1 MSSKEKWSEL
11 SPKVLTENFINHIY
25 KDYYKDYLRESRRY
39 ERINNWLFAL
49 IALIGLLTTILLSF
63 QEIYKEALS
72 EYTVV
77 QSLLRGLL
85 FILPAF
91 SSFLAI
97 YAGQKGLKKKEE
109 LREEARIRAK
119 HLVNTAKIRFSTANE
134 DVNEYVNIHNWL
146 NHEMKMLQL
155 QQAQGYFAAHNNSEC
170 AK

>member
-1 MSSKEKWSEL
+1 VACFEKATEKCIDGL
-11 SPKVLTENFINHIY
+11 KLEIFHPKKNVLDGT
-25 KDYYKDYLRESRRY
+25 
-39 ERINNWLFAL
+39 
-49 IALIGLLTTILLSF
+49 ALIGLLTTILLRF

-77 QSLLRGLL
+77 QNLLKGLL

-119 HLVNTAKIRFSTANE
+119 HLVK
-134 DVNEYVNIHNWL
+134 
-146 NHEMKMLQL
+146 
-155 QQAQGYFAAHNNSEC
+155 C
-170 AK
+170 C